1 MPRLT
6 ATVLISAG
14 LVTGVL
20 LAGGPALAAGGTS
33 DAFQP
38 KAKSATEWS
47 AEYDTAVKAI
57 DAGRYQDAITLLENV
72 VTQQPRNADALNYL
86 GFAHR
91 KLGSREKSLGYYQAA
106 LQVNPNHRGAREYL
120 GELYIQMGDLPKAEE
135 QLATLGRLCPSGC
148 PERDELTSALAKARG
163 QSS

>member
-1 MPRLT
+1 MLRFA
-6 ATVLISAG
+6 ATILI
-14 LVTGVL
+14 TGALMTGAL
-20 LAGGPALAAGGTS
+20 LAAAPARAAGGTS

-38 KAKSATEWS
+38 KPATGWS

-57 DAGRYQDAITLLENV
+57 NAGRYQDAVTLLENV

-86 GFAHR
+86 GYAHR
-91 KLGSREKSLGYYQAA
+91 KLGNREKSLGYYQAA
-106 LQVNPNHRGAREYL
+106 LQNNPNHRGAREYL

-135 QLATLGRLCPSGC
+135 QLATLSRLCPSGC
-148 PERDELTSALAKARG
+148 PERAELTSALAKARG

>member
-1 MPRLT
+1 MPRVNASVVT
-6 ATVLISAG
+6 IGVLMI
-14 LVTGVL
+14 GVL

-38 KAKSATEWS
+38 KPATGWS

-57 DAGRYQDAITLLENV
+57 NAGRYQDAVTLLENV
-72 VTQQPRNADALNYL
+72 VTQQPKNADALNYL

-91 KLGSREKSLGYYQAA
+91 KLGNKEKSLGYYQAA
-106 LQVNPNHRGAREYL
+106 LQNNPNHRGAREYL

-148 PERDELTSALAKARG
+148 PERAELTSALAKARG

>member
-1 MPRLT
+1 MLRL
-6 ATVLISAG
+6 SAF
-14 LVTGVL
+14 VL
-20 LAGGPALAAGGTS
+20 LAGLASGPVLAAGGSS

-38 KAKSATEWS
+38 KPAAGWT

-57 DAGRYQDAITLLENV
+57 NAGRYQDAITLLENV
-72 VTQQPRNADALNYL
+72 VTQQPKNADALNYL

-91 KLGSREKSLGYYQAA
+91 KLGNKDKSLGYYQAA
-106 LQVNPNHRGAREYL
+106 LTNDPNHRGAREYL

-135 QLATLGRLCPSGC
+135 QLATLAKLCPSGC
-148 PERDELTSALAKARG
+148 PERNELNAAIAKAKG

>member
-1 MPRLT
+1 MLRLSL
-6 ATVLISAG
+6 TVVLSLALGTSA
-14 LVTGVL
+14 
-20 LAGGPALAAGGTS
+20 AFAAGGTP
-33 DAFQP
+33 DPVQPVRP
-38 KAKSATEWS
+38 KAGWA

-91 KLGSREKSLGYYQAA
+91 KLGQNDKSLGYYQAA
-106 LQVNPNHRGAREYL
+106 LTNDPNHKGAREYL
-120 GELYIQMGDLPKAEE
+120 GELYIQMGNLPMAEE

-148 PERDELTSALAKARG
+148 AERDQLNAALAKARPKT
-163 QSS
+163 